1 MPSLASKIAQGTVLT
16 TLTSIGGFFVWTKH
30 CEATPLDPSVEPL
43 YKSPFYYKYNPYN
56 NFTNADVIS
65 RRIPLHQLRPDLL
78 EDAREGGSKL
88 VEHFSGA
95 IWSGWSKSSLEVFR
109 ASVQCCHHLCVAA
122 SLSLCLSLSSL
133 RSGFHP
139 DYGRTSWLVNA
150 ELTTSS

>member
-30 CEATPLDPSVEPL
+30 CEATLLDPSVEPL

-56 NFTNADVIS
+56 NFSKADVIT

-95 IWSGWSKSSLEVFR
+95 IWSGWRKFVLEWFGDWICDHLRPCAVCCAYRCRRRTPSKQFLSE
-109 ASVQCCHHLCVAA
+109 LC
-122 SLSLCLSLSSL
+122 
-133 RSGFHP
+133 
-139 DYGRTSWLVNA
+139 
-150 ELTTSS
+150 